1 MNSNADKGRGS
12 RHSFVA
18 FALALLALTALAAWQ
33 WRGGSPVGTDLL
45 ELLPHENVTSL
56 IAEAEARMQAPV
68 NRELIVLVH
77 HPDEPAA
84 KALAEKIGH
93 LWRGMGLFETV
104 QWDVQADLDAV
115 RQQLLDG
122 RLAMLPEPDR
132 MLIADA
138 PARFVEQRTIQLLDP
153 VGAYLVPADQDW
165 FGLAARVQ
173 QALPQPGNVTADL
186 DGALI
191 ARHGDATWA
200 VVRARTRAD
209 AFKGNLPAE
218 VAAAVDKARSD
229 VARAGGTLIAASG
242 LLYAADGAQQARRE
256 MSVIG
261 GVSLA
266 ATVALLLMVFRR
278 VRVLL
283 VIVPVGIG
291 ALAGTTACIAVFG
304 DIHVLTLVLGA
315 SLIGV
320 AIDYPLHVLSKC
332 WAVER
337 WSMSQALHHARPGLT
352 LALATNVIG
361 YLALAFTPLPAL
373 TQVAVF
379 SAAGLAAAFLAT
391 LCLLPVLVGN
401 EPLRPWAAPLW
412 WANRLLGWHARLTQ
426 RIPSFWL
433 FAVLAVFCLLGALRL
448 NLHDD
453 VRQWVARAP
462 QLQAEAGQIAAI
474 TGFQPTSQF
483 LLVTAPDETTLLQRL
498 RHTSSALDAL
508 VSQHALDGYLS
519 PSQIAMATKEE
530 QDALQ
535 GALQGLRAADEPLQS
550 LGIEAVQLNAE
561 INALQALPLHEL
573 ADVLEGPLGEP
584 WRALWLGT
592 HGRDV
597 AAIVSLRGLRN
608 PSEIQAA
615 SMALEG
621 VTFVDRLAQINQVF
635 SQTQRHAA
643 LLKVLACGLIF
654 VLLCRPFG
662 IGGAARVVGISLLAA
677 LCALASLGWLGQ
689 PLTLFGL
696 FGLLLVTAIGVDY
709 AILLRERVGGLDV
722 ALVGTLLSAITTWLS
737 FGMLALSHTPAVGS
751 FGITVTLGL
760 IFSFLLAPWAAPGQP
775 AAPTATVKSISAP

>member
-1 MNSNADKGRGS
+1 MNSNADSGRGG
-12 RHSFVA
+12 RLSFVA
-18 FALALLALTALAAWQ
+18 FVAFVLALLALTALAAWQ

-45 ELLPHENVTSL
+45 ELLPHENVTPL
-56 IAEAEARMQAPV
+56 VAEAEARMQAPV
-68 NRELIVLVH
+68 NRELVVLVH
-77 HPDEPAA
+77 HPDELAA
-84 KALAEKIGH
+84 KALAERIGH
-93 LWRGMGLFETV
+93 TWRGLGLFETV

-122 RLAMLPEPDR
+122 RLAMLPGRDR
-132 MLIADA
+132 MLITES
-138 PARFVEQRTIQLLDP
+138 PARFIEQRTIQLLDP

-165 FGLAARVQ
+165 FGLAARAQ

-191 ARHGDATWA
+191 ARHAGETWA
-200 VVRARTRAD
+200 VVRARTRGD
-209 AFKGNLPAE
+209 AFNGNLPAE
-218 VAAAVDKARSD
+218 VAAAVDKARAD
-229 VARAGGTLIAASG
+229 VALARGTLIAASG
-242 LLYAADGAQQARRE
+242 LLYAADGAEQAHRE
-256 MSVIG
+256 MSLIG
-261 GVSLA
+261 GLSLA

-278 VRVLL
+278 LRVLL
-283 VIVPVGIG
+283 VIVPVGVG

-337 WSMSQALHHARPGLT
+337 WSLSQALHHARPGLT

-373 TQVAVF
+373 TQVALF
-379 SAAGLAAAFLAT
+379 SAAGLAASFLAT
-391 LCLLPVLVGN
+391 LCLLPVLIGD
-401 EPLRPWAAPLW
+401 EPLRPWAAPLA

-426 RIPSFWL
+426 RIPSVWL
-433 FAVLAVFCLLGALRL
+433 FGVLAVFCLLGALRL
-448 NLHDD
+448 DLHDD

-462 QLQAEAGQIAAI
+462 ELQAEASQVAAV

-498 RHTSSALDAL
+498 RHTTTALDAL
-508 VSQHALDGYLS
+508 VRQDALDGYLS
-519 PSQIAMATKEE
+519 LNQIAMATKEE
-530 QDALQ
+530 QNAVQ
-535 GALQGLRAADEPLQS
+535 EALQGLRSAAEPLET
-550 LGIEAVQLNAE
+550 LGIESTQLNAE
-561 INALQALPLHEL
+561 IEVLQALSPHAL

-584 WRALWLGT
+584 WRALWVGA
-592 HGRDV
+592 HDSSV
-597 AAIVSLRGLRN
+597 AAIVSLRGLRS
-608 PSEIQAA
+608 PSQIQSA
-615 SMALEG
+615 STALEG

-643 LLKVLACGLIF
+643 LLKALACGLI
-654 VLLCRPFG
+654 LLLLWKPFG
-662 IGGAARVVGISLLAA
+662 IGGAARVVGLSMLAA

-709 AILLRERVGGLDV
+709 AILLRERVGGVSV
-722 ALVGTLLSAITTWLS
+722 ALVGTLLSAVTTWLS
-737 FGMLALSHTPAVGS
+737 FGLLALSHTPAVSS

-760 IFSFLLAPWAAPGQP
+760 IFSFLLAPWATPRRERLSP
-775 AAPTATVKSISAP
+775 S